1 MYGEAVL
8 AAMQAVASSLSG
20 NPLSFINQLYGKS
33 RKGTKPKK
41 SKAVQKRRKAN
52 KQAAKQRQA
61 NRK

>member
-8 AAMQAVASSLSG
+8 AAMQAVASSPSG
-20 NPLSFINQLYGKS
+20 DPLSFINQLYGKS

-52 KQAAKQRQA
+52 KLASKQR
-61 NRK
+61 KSSK